1 MTAKSGY
8 IQRRIIKVCED
19 IQVKYDGSVRDTTG
33 KIYQLAYGDTGMDP
47 CSTVKVDNK
56 QQACDIFRIVDR
68 LNLVFELKEEKVEKV
83 KEEKVEKV
91 KEKVKD
97 KKEKV
102 EKVKEKKEKVKEEKV
117 EKKEE
122 IIYTRRIDILRAMEK
137 VTGKKSVYK
146 GISDEELIKR
156 LENM

>member
-68 LNLVFELKEEKVEKV
+68 LNLEFELKEEKK
-83 KEEKVEKV
+83 KEEKLEKV
-91 KEKVKD
+91 KEK
-97 KKEKV
+97 
-102 EKVKEKKEKVKEEKV
+102 KEEKV

-122 IIYTRRIDILRAMEK
+122 IIYTRRIDILRDMEK
-137 VTGKKSVYK
+137 VTGKKVCIREYQMK
-146 GISDEELIKR
+146 
-156 LENM
+156 N

>member
-56 QQACDIFRIVDR
+56 QQPCDVFRIVDR
-68 LNLVFELKEEKVEKV
+68 LNLEFELK
-83 KEEKVEKV
+83 
-91 KEKVKD
+91 KEK
-97 KKEKV
+97 
-102 EKVKEKKEKVKEEKV
+102 
-117 EKKEE
+117 

-137 VTGKKSVYK
+137 ATGKKSVYK

>member
-56 QQACDIFRIVDR
+56 QQPCDVFRIVDR
-68 LNLVFELKEEKVEKV
+68 LNLEFELKKEEEKLEKL
-83 KEEKVEKV
+83 EK
-91 KEKVKD
+91 
-97 KKEKV
+97 
-102 EKVKEKKEKVKEEKV
+102 
-117 EKKEE
+117 

-137 VTGKKSVYK
+137 ATGKKSVYK

>member
-47 CSTVKVDNK
+47 CATVKVDNK
-56 QQACDIFRIVDR
+56 QQPCDIYRIVDR
-68 LNLVFELKEEKVEKV
+68 LNLEYELKEE
-83 KEEKVEKV
+83 EKVEN
-91 KEKVKD
+91 
-97 KKEKV
+97 
-102 EKVKEKKEKVKEEKV
+102 
-117 EKKEE
+117 KKEE
-122 IIYTRRIDILRAMEK
+122 IVEKIIYTRRIDILRAMEK
-137 VTGKKSVYK
+137 ATGKKSVYK